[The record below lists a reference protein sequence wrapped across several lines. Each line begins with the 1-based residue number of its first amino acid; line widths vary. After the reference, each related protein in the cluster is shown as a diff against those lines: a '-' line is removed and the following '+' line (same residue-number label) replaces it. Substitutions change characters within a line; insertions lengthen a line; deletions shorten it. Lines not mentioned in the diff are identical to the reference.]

1 MIDQCGIAEHAEDCL
16 CDVVITKITPV
27 NVRSVSELWGG
38 DAICNI
44 FDLAGPWEPDN
55 LLEFFE
61 KLLYGYDMN
70 AGSRTSIR
78 NVRPRIMERSG
89 TESFPSFWNRIRVAI
104 EDIYHESPDANIT
117 EVLEMLN
124 LTVEEFRDSIM
135 LRRVRPDWDTS
146 TLVEMQRDARDSI
159 GKNKFARKYGLN
171 PDRGRSGDRIYD
183 MLGGTCRVDRH
194 PGGPGAKPTTQ
205 QMQVEQYV
213 VDNPDSS
220 RDMITHWHRQQF
232 PDCPKS
238 TRSKQISRAIQKAR
252 GT

>member
-1 MIDQCGIAEHAEDCL
+1 MIDQCGIAEHPEDCL

-27 NVRSVSELWGG
+27 NIQSVSELWGG

-44 FDLAGPWEPDN
+44 FDMAGPWEPEN

-78 NVRPRIMERSG
+78 NVRPKMMEQSG
-89 TESFPSFWNRIRVAI
+89 TESFPAYCNRIRVAVD
-104 EDIYHESPDANIT
+104 DIYYESPDANIT
-117 EVLEMLN
+117 EVLDMLG
-124 LTVEEFRDSIM
+124 LSVEEFRDSIM

-171 PDRGRSGDRIYD
+171 PDRGRSGDRIYN
-183 MLGGTCRVDRH
+183 MLGGTFRVDRH

-213 VDNPDSS
+213 VDNPGSS

-238 TRSKQISRAIQKAR
+238 TRSKQVSRAIQKVR
-252 GT
+252 ES